1 MANTVVKTILDVIRV
16 WAENLARHW
25 GIPPVFVSI
34 LAWIA
39 AFVFVI
45 VLVLL
50 MVLLAVYLER
60 KVSGYIQSRLGPMRV
75 GPIGLFQTPMDA
87 LKILTKEDIVPRDAD
102 KIMHTI
108 GPVFFFVVAVAGYV
122 VIPWDRGAIAARVVD
137 LNIGVLL
144 VMALSS
150 LGLLGI
156 MVGGWGSN
164 NKWSLLGAMRA
175 VAQMISYEVALL
187 LAIVCV
193 VMQAGSLSLA
203 AITADQ
209 GGSLLQWN
217 ILRWW
222 MWPALLLYVIASA
235 AESKRIPFDIP
246 EAESE
251 LVSGY
256 HTEYSGMKFGFF
268 FLGEYA
274 HLFVIALIG
283 TILFLGGWQSPLP
296 GSIADFVP
304 GFIWLMAKALA
315 IIIITM
321 WVRWTLPRLRVDQ
334 LMQFAWKGLVP
345 LGFVA
350 ILVTGLAVALGLGGG
365 GI

>member
-1 MANTVVKTILDVIRV
+1 MASSLVHTILSAIRI
-16 WAENLARHW
+16 WAENLAGRW
-25 GIPPVFVSI
+25 GIPHLFVSI

-45 VLVLL
+45 VLVLV

-87 LKILTKEDIVPRDAD
+87 LKILSKEDIVPRGAD
-102 KIMHTI
+102 KIMHTA
-108 GPVFFFVVAVAGYV
+108 GPVFFFVAAVIGYV
-122 VIPWDRGAIAARVVD
+122 VIPWDHGAIAARVVD
-137 LNIGVLL
+137 LNIGILL
-144 VMALSS
+144 IAAVSS

-193 VMQAGSLSLA
+193 VIQAGSMSMSV
-203 AITADQ
+203 ITADQ
-209 GGSLLQWN
+209 SGTLLEWN

-222 MWPALLLYVIASA
+222 LWPALLLYMIASLG
-235 AESKRIPFDIP
+235 ESKRVPFDIP

-274 HLFVIALIG
+274 HLFAIALIG
-283 TILFLGGWQSPLP
+283 VVLFLGGWQSPLP
-296 GSIADFVP
+296 ESVADPIP
-304 GFIWLMAKALA
+304 GFVWLMAKALA
-315 IIIITM
+315 IIVVTM
-321 WVRWTLPRLRVDQ
+321 WIRWTLPRLRVDQ
-334 LMQFAWKGLVP
+334 LMEFAWKGLVP

-350 ILVTGLAVALGLGGG
+350 IAVTGLAVALGIDGGG
-365 GI
+365 M

>member
-1 MANTVVKTILDVIRV
+1 MASTLVKTILDVIRV
-16 WAENLARHW
+16 WTENLAQQW
-25 GIPPVFVSI
+25 GIPHLFVSI

-50 MVLLAVYLER
+50 VVLLAVYLER

-102 KIMHTI
+102 KIMHTA
-108 GPVFFFVVAVAGYV
+108 GPVFFFVTAVIGYAV
-122 VIPWDRGAIAARVVD
+122 VPWDRGAIAARVVD
-137 LNIGVLL
+137 LNVGVLF
-144 VMALSS
+144 VIAVSS
-150 LGLLGI
+150 IGILGI
-156 MVGGWGSN
+156 MIGGWGSN

-175 VAQMISYEVALL
+175 VAQMVSYEVALL

-193 VMQAGSLSLA
+193 VMQTGSLSLGG
-203 AITADQ
+203 ITADQ

-217 ILRWW
+217 LLRWW
-222 MWPALLLYVIASA
+222 MWPALLLYTIASIGEA
-235 AESKRIPFDIP
+235 KRTPFDIP

-274 HLFVIALIG
+274 HLFVIAIIG
-283 TILFLGGWQSPLP
+283 AILFVGGWHSPLP
-296 GSIADFVP
+296 ESLADPIP

-315 IIIITM
+315 IIIVTM
-321 WVRWTLPRLRVDQ
+321 WIRWTLPRLRVDQ

-345 LGFVA
+345 LGFFA
-350 ILVTGLAVALGLGGG
+350 IAVTALAIALGLGGG
-365 GI
+365 GV